1 MASSC
6 RVARAEEAF
15 VVVAVSGAFA
25 QSASRVRAVRDRGRE
40 IAVED
45 AK

>member
-6 RVARAEEAF
+6 RVARAEESF
-15 VVVAVSGAFA
+15 VVVAGAFA
-25 QSASRVRAVRDRGRE
+25 HSASRVRAVRDRGRE

-45 AK
+45 AR